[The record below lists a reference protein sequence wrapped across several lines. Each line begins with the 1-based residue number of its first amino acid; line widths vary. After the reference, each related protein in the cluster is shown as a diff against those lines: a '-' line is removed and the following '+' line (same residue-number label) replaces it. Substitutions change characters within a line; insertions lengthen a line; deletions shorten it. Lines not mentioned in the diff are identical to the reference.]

1 MAGSCN
7 EIVESVYNN
16 PDLLRLISK
25 IKPESIRDDLRQE
38 IAVSLLEQPCDRI
51 EGLFRENNLL
61 RYSMRVCWLMA
72 TSKESTFYRKFR
84 RNDLVKA
91 VEYMRMVDL
100 GPSVPESKGLIAD
113 KAVEILSSKNE
124 TVYDDHEARIF
135 NKYVEIGSARKVA
148 QYYNIPLKHV
158 CAVVNKVKNELRC
171 LLS

>member
-1 MAGSCN
+1 MAGECN
-7 EIVESVYNN
+7 EIVEKVYQN

-51 EGLFRENNLL
+51 TNLFRENNLL

-72 TSKESTFYRKFR
+72 TSKQSAFYKRFR
-84 RNDLVKA
+84 RTDLVKA
-91 VEYMRMVDL
+91 VEYMRIIDT
-100 GPSVPESKGLIAD
+100 GPIIPEPVGKIAD
-113 KAVEILSSKNE
+113 KAVDILSTKNK

-148 QYYNIPLKHV
+148 EYYNIPLKHV
-158 CAVVNKVKNELRC
+158 CNVVNKVKNELKC